1 MSSGFRK
8 FGCGCGAAL
17 AALVGF
23 MAIYAL
29 FFAPPLGVV
38 SHEGLRAKDLE
49 VLEKLKLLDE
59 GEKIIYF
66 YTQGVLSIREDGNFY
81 TDRKVVSF
89 KSDGD
94 DGMYIETAG
103 YDEIEELQPE
113 FSTSWLEESTVTVSR
128 NDGSDFV
135 LYMSPDEKESRK
147 FYNRLLEEWK
157 AHAGEPSRSPMPKS
171 DF

>member
-1 MSSGFRK
+1 MGSLRK
-8 FGCGCGAAL
+8 SGCGCGAAL
-17 AALVGF
+17 ATLVGLW
-23 MAIYAL
+23 AIYAIY
-29 FFAPPLGVV
+29 FAPPLGVV

-66 YTQGVLSIREDGNFY
+66 YTQGVLSIREDGSYY
-81 TDRKVVSF
+81 TDRKVVSY

-94 DGMYIETAG
+94 DRMYIETAS
-103 YDEIEELQPE
+103 YDDIEAMQPKY
-113 FSTSWLEESTVTVSR
+113 STSWLEQSTVTVAR
-128 NDGSDFV
+128 NDGTDFV

-157 AHAGEPSRSPMPKS
+157 ATRGDPVPESPEGQE
-171 DF
+171 